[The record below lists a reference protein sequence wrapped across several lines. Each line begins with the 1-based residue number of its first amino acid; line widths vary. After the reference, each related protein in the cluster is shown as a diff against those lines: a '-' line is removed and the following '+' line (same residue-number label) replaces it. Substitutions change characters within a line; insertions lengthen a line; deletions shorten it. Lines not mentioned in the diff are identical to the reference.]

1 MLQDRHH
8 YIENKI
14 HQGEKSGSIG
24 KNKNELMNSR
34 IQLIFDLFLLK
45 NIIVDEKFDIV
56 TPNTFDITFISMC
69 IELDNYL
76 EFVHI
81 FL

>member
-8 YIENKI
+8 YIENRI

-34 IQLIFDLFLLK
+34 IQLISDLFLL
-45 NIIVDEKFDIV
+45 
-56 TPNTFDITFISMC
+56 
-69 IELDNYL
+69 
-76 EFVHI
+76 
-81 FL
+81 